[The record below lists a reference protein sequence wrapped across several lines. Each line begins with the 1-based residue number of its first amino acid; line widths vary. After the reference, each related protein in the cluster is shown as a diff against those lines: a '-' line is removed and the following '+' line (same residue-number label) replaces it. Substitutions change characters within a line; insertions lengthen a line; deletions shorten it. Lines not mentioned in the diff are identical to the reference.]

1 MATVPEGSAKGW
13 RLGMLG
19 VATVAVVTLVVAVV
33 EVPALQPVME
43 RSRSEAKALRV
54 ALVLRVTRFM

>member
-1 MATVPEGSAKGW
+1 
-13 RLGMLG
+13 MLG